1 MTSTLCPRH
10 VHHPSI
16 KQYIAYAYSLQP
28 ILPLYGRFTTLF
40 TVPHQCSKQCNAME
54 EISGRADGADE
65 TRIDEFTTEV
75 AQEEICDGADCADG
89 FTTVAQEEISGAD
102 KTLRVDDFTTVA
114 QEEISG
120 RADGADG
127 STTEVAQEVSGR
139 PEGADETRMDEFTT
153 VAQFLD
159 HLSNTWLPHFQASN
173 SSGTSSGQDDRPDH
187 LGLCDRQADGPAGP
201 ADDGQADGRDGPAED
216 GQADGRDGRDG
227 QSDSWLGEFQSPDRA
242 GGPDTPSD
250 GSGSVSDL
258 DHACSECIALGRCL
272 HCGQPLPKRRAR

>member
-1 MTSTLCPRH
+1 
-10 VHHPSI
+10 
-16 KQYIAYAYSLQP
+16 
-28 ILPLYGRFTTLF
+28 
-40 TVPHQCSKQCNAME
+40 ME

-139 PEGADETRMDEFTT
+139 AEGADETRMDEFTT

-187 LGLCDRQADGPAGP
+187 LGLCDLPCHVSMSMIDPSMIFNSMIYFVVQLDCDCDAI
-201 ADDGQADGRDGPAED
+201 EVTC
-216 GQADGRDGRDG
+216 
-227 QSDSWLGEFQSPDRA
+227 SWILDPDLW
-242 GGPDTPSD
+242 PWPW
-250 GSGSVSDL
+250 
-258 DHACSECIALGRCL
+258 
-272 HCGQPLPKRRAR
+272 P